1 MTVMPSAGS
10 TNGGKARRGLGGSRR
25 HRNDQTRNKHQTTSC
40 RRIAYPLFPLTV
52 SKSSVDT
59 IQYNISADQGALS
72 GHLSAFHRPKT
83 AEAKIGIMPTT
94 SERRRLVDNSAA
106 AYEEPLTPT
115 VKRALLALVILFHVG
130 GGWALTQVEPV
141 KLVVGEIAPMEVR
154 MVPAEQLAQPDVPL
168 DEPPPLP
175 ELKPPPPD
183 LATVVEPPPPDLP
196 PPVFP
201 VEAPPPPPPPEPE
214 KPKPPPPKP
223 VQKRPPT
230 PQAPVD
236 AQPQQA
242 APAAPAAPKTVSA
255 SQLGYVVPPNPIYP
269 ARSRKA
275 GEQGNAVVRV
285 LVDVTGRPAQ
295 VSLQTS
301 SGHPEL
307 DQSALS
313 AVRAAQFRPY
323 AEGGVAQAVWVLV
336 PINFVLR

>member
-1 MTVMPSAGS
+1 MSDESPPFIPRLRDEIT
-10 TNGGKARRGLGGSRR
+10 
-25 HRNDQTRNKHQTTSC
+25 
-40 RRIAYPLFPLTV
+40 
-52 SKSSVDT
+52 
-59 IQYNISADQGALS
+59 
-72 GHLSAFHRPKT
+72 
-83 AEAKIGIMPTT
+83 PT
-94 SERRRLVDNSAA
+94 
-106 AYEEPLTPT
+106 YKEPLTPT
-115 VKRALLALVILFHVG
+115 VKRALLALVIFFHVG

-141 KLVVGEIAPMEVR
+141 KLVVGDIAPMEVR
-154 MVPAEQLAQPDVPL
+154 MVSAEQPAQPDLPL

-175 ELKPPPPD
+175 EVKPPPPE
-183 LATVVEPPPPDLP
+183 LATAVEPPPPDLP

-201 VEAPPPPPPPEPE
+201 VEAPPPKPPPQPE

-223 VQKRPPT
+223 VQKRPAP

-255 SQLGYVVPPNPIYP
+255 SQLGYLVPPNPIYP
-269 ARSRKA
+269 ARARKA

-285 LVDVTGRPAQ
+285 LIDVTGRPAQ

-323 AEGGVAQAVWVLV
+323 AEGGLAQAVWVLV

>member
-1 MTVMPSAGS
+1 
-10 TNGGKARRGLGGSRR
+10 
-25 HRNDQTRNKHQTTSC
+25 
-40 RRIAYPLFPLTV
+40 
-52 SKSSVDT
+52 
-59 IQYNISADQGALS
+59 
-72 GHLSAFHRPKT
+72 
-83 AEAKIGIMPTT
+83 
-94 SERRRLVDNSAA
+94 
-106 AYEEPLTPT
+106 
-115 VKRALLALVILFHVG
+115 
-130 GGWALTQVEPV
+130 LTQVEPV
-141 KLVVGEIAPMEVR
+141 KLIVGDIAPMEVR
-154 MVPAEQLAQPDVPL
+154 MVPAEQQAQPDPPL

-175 ELKPPPPD
+175 DVPPPPPE

-201 VEAPPPPPPPEPE
+201 VEAPPPPRPPQPE

-223 VQKRPPT
+223 VQKRPPV
-230 PQAPVD
+230 PQAPVE

-242 APAAPAAPKTVSA
+242 APAAPAAPRTVSA
-255 SQLGYVVPPNPIYP
+255 SQLGYIVPPNPIYP

-275 GEQGNAVVRV
+275 GEQGNVMVRV

-323 AEGGVAQAVWVLV
+323 AEGGLTQAVWVLV

>member
-1 MTVMPSAGS
+1 VSDTPHAIP
-10 TNGGKARRGLGGSRR
+10 RLR
-25 HRNDQTRNKHQTTSC
+25 DEITRTYK
-40 RRIAYPLFPLTV
+40 
-52 SKSSVDT
+52 
-59 IQYNISADQGALS
+59 
-72 GHLSAFHRPKT
+72 
-83 AEAKIGIMPTT
+83 
-94 SERRRLVDNSAA
+94 
-106 AYEEPLTPT
+106 EPLTPM
-115 VKRALLALVILFHVG
+115 VKRALLALVIFFHVG

-141 KLVVGEIAPMEVR
+141 KLIVGDIAPMEVR
-154 MVPAEQLAQPDVPL
+154 MVAAEQPAQPDPPL

-175 ELKPPPPD
+175 DVPPPPPE

-201 VEAPPPPPPPEPE
+201 VEAPPPPPPQQPE

-230 PQAPVD
+230 PQAPVEP
-236 AQPQQA
+236 QPQQA

-275 GEQGNAVVRV
+275 GEQGNVMVRV
-285 LVDVTGRPAQ
+285 LIDVTGRPAQ

-323 AEGGVAQAVWVLV
+323 AEGGLTQAVWVLV

>member
-1 MTVMPSAGS
+1 V
-10 TNGGKARRGLGGSRR
+10 
-25 HRNDQTRNKHQTTSC
+25 
-40 RRIAYPLFPLTV
+40 
-52 SKSSVDT
+52 
-59 IQYNISADQGALS
+59 SADTPPVIPRL
-72 GHLSAFHRPKT
+72 RDEIT
-83 AEAKIGIMPTT
+83 PT
-94 SERRRLVDNSAA
+94 
-106 AYEEPLTPT
+106 YKEPLTPT
-115 VKRALLALVILFHVG
+115 VKRALLALVIFFHVG

-141 KLVVGEIAPMEVR
+141 KLVVGDIAPMEVR
-154 MVPAEQLAQPDVPL
+154 MVPAEQAAQPDPPL

-175 ELKPPPPD
+175 EVPPPPE
-183 LATVVEPPPPDLP
+183 LATMVEPPPPDLP

-201 VEAPPPPPPPEPE
+201 VEAPPPPPPPQPE

-230 PQAPVD
+230 PQAPVE

-242 APAAPAAPKTVSA
+242 APAAPAAPRTVSA
-255 SQLGYVVPPNPIYP
+255 SQLGYIVAPNPIYP

-275 GEQGNAVVRV
+275 GEQGNVMVRV

-323 AEGGVAQAVWVLV
+323 AEGGLTQAVWVLV

>member
-1 MTVMPSAGS
+1 
-10 TNGGKARRGLGGSRR
+10 
-25 HRNDQTRNKHQTTSC
+25 
-40 RRIAYPLFPLTV
+40 
-52 SKSSVDT
+52 
-59 IQYNISADQGALS
+59 
-72 GHLSAFHRPKT
+72 
-83 AEAKIGIMPTT
+83 MPTT
-94 SERRRLVDNSAA
+94 SEHPRFVDVSGPS
-106 AYEEPLTPT
+106 YREPLTPT
-115 VKRALLALVILFHVG
+115 VKRALLALVIFFHVG
-130 GGWALTQVEPV
+130 GGWALTQVEPA
-141 KLVVGEIAPMEVR
+141 KLVVGDIAPMEVR
-154 MVPAEQLAQPDVPL
+154 MVPAEQVVQPDPPL

-175 ELKPPPPD
+175 EVPPPRPE
-183 LATVVEPPPPDLP
+183 LATMVEPPPPDLP

-201 VEAPPPPPPPEPE
+201 VEAPPPKPQPQPE

-230 PQAPVD
+230 PQAPVE

-242 APAAPAAPKTVSA
+242 APAAPAAPKTVTA
-255 SQLGYVVPPNPIYP
+255 SQLGYLVPPNPIYP
-269 ARSRKA
+269 THARKA
-275 GEQGNAVVRV
+275 GEEGNAVVRV

-323 AEGGVAQAVWVLV
+323 AEGGLAQAVWVLV

>member
-1 MTVMPSAGS
+1 VSDES
-10 TNGGKARRGLGGSRR
+10 
-25 HRNDQTRNKHQTTSC
+25 
-40 RRIAYPLFPLTV
+40 PLFIPRLRDEIT
-52 SKSSVDT
+52 
-59 IQYNISADQGALS
+59 
-72 GHLSAFHRPKT
+72 
-83 AEAKIGIMPTT
+83 PT
-94 SERRRLVDNSAA
+94 
-106 AYEEPLTPT
+106 YKEPLTPT
-115 VKRALLALVILFHVG
+115 VKRALLALVIFFHVG

-141 KLVVGEIAPMEVR
+141 KLVVGDIAPMEVR
-154 MVPAEQLAQPDVPL
+154 MVSAEQPAQPDLPL

-175 ELKPPPPD
+175 EVKPPPPE
-183 LATVVEPPPPDLP
+183 LATAVEPPPPDLP

-201 VEAPPPPPPPEPE
+201 VEAPPPPPPPQPE

-223 VQKRPPT
+223 VQKRPVT

-255 SQLGYVVPPNPIYP
+255 SQLGYLVPPNPIYP
-269 ARSRKA
+269 ARARKA
-275 GEQGNAVVRV
+275 GEQGSAVVRV

-307 DQSALS
+307 DQSAIS

-323 AEGGVAQAVWVLV
+323 AEGGLAQAVWVLV

>member
-1 MTVMPSAGS
+1 
-10 TNGGKARRGLGGSRR
+10 
-25 HRNDQTRNKHQTTSC
+25 
-40 RRIAYPLFPLTV
+40 V
-52 SKSSVDT
+52 SDESPPFIPRLRDEIT
-59 IQYNISADQGALS
+59 
-72 GHLSAFHRPKT
+72 
-83 AEAKIGIMPTT
+83 PT
-94 SERRRLVDNSAA
+94 
-106 AYEEPLTPT
+106 YKEPLTPT
-115 VKRALLALVILFHVG
+115 VKRALLALVIFFHVG

-141 KLVVGEIAPMEVR
+141 KLVVGDIAPMEVR
-154 MVPAEQLAQPDVPL
+154 MVSAEQPAQPDLPL

-175 ELKPPPPD
+175 EVKPPPPE
-183 LATVVEPPPPDLP
+183 LATAVEPPPPDLP

-201 VEAPPPPPPPEPE
+201 VEAPPPKPPPQPE

-223 VQKRPPT
+223 VQKQPAT
-230 PQAPVD
+230 PQAPVE

-255 SQLGYVVPPNPIYP
+255 SQLGYLVPPNPIYP
-269 ARSRKA
+269 ARARKA
-275 GEQGNAVVRV
+275 GEQGSAVVRV

-323 AEGGVAQAVWVLV
+323 AEGGLAQAVWVLV

>member
-1 MTVMPSAGS
+1 MS
-10 TNGGKARRGLGGSRR
+10 
-25 HRNDQTRNKHQTTSC
+25 D
-40 RRIAYPLFPLTV
+40 
-52 SKSSVDT
+52 DT
-59 IQYNISADQGALS
+59 PPAIPRLRDEI
-72 GHLSAFHRPKT
+72 T
-83 AEAKIGIMPTT
+83 ATYK
-94 SERRRLVDNSAA
+94 
-106 AYEEPLTPT
+106 EPLTPT
-115 VKRALLALVILFHVG
+115 VKRALLALVIFFHVG

-141 KLVVGEIAPMEVR
+141 KLVVGDIAPMEVR
-154 MVPAEQLAQPDVPL
+154 MVPAEQPAQPDPPL

-175 ELKPPPPD
+175 ELKPPPPE

-201 VEAPPPPPPPEPE
+201 VEAPPPPPPPQPE

-230 PQAPVD
+230 PQAPIET
-236 AQPQQA
+236 QPQQA

-255 SQLGYVVPPNPIYP
+255 SQLGYLVPPNPIYP

-323 AEGGVAQAVWVLV
+323 AEGGLTQAVWVLV

>member
-1 MTVMPSAGS
+1 
-10 TNGGKARRGLGGSRR
+10 
-25 HRNDQTRNKHQTTSC
+25 
-40 RRIAYPLFPLTV
+40 
-52 SKSSVDT
+52 
-59 IQYNISADQGALS
+59 
-72 GHLSAFHRPKT
+72 
-83 AEAKIGIMPTT
+83 MPTT
-94 SERRRLVDNSAA
+94 SEHPRFVDVSGPS
-106 AYEEPLTPT
+106 YREPLTPT
-115 VKRALLALVILFHVG
+115 VKRALLALVIFFHVG
-130 GGWALTQVEPV
+130 GGWALTQVEPA
-141 KLVVGEIAPMEVR
+141 KLVVGDIAPMEVR
-154 MVPAEQLAQPDVPL
+154 MVAAEQAAQPDPPL

-175 ELKPPPPD
+175 DVPPPPPE

-201 VEAPPPPPPPEPE
+201 VEAPPPLPTPQPE

-230 PQAPVD
+230 PQAPVET
-236 AQPQQA
+236 QPQQATPA

-255 SQLGYVVPPNPIYP
+255 SQLGYLVPPNPIYP
-269 ARSRKA
+269 ARARRA
-275 GEQGNAVVRV
+275 GEEGNAVVRV

-323 AEGGVAQAVWVLV
+323 AEGGLAQAVWVLV

>member
-1 MTVMPSAGS
+1 VNA
-10 TNGGKARRGLGGSRR
+10 
-25 HRNDQTRNKHQTTSC
+25 
-40 RRIAYPLFPLTV
+40 
-52 SKSSVDT
+52 DT
-59 IQYNISADQGALS
+59 PPVI
-72 GHLSAFHRPKT
+72 P
-83 AEAKIGIMPTT
+83 
-94 SERRRLVDNSAA
+94 RLRDEITET
-106 AYEEPLTPT
+106 YKEPLTPT
-115 VKRALLALVILFHVG
+115 VKRALLALVIFFHVG

-141 KLVVGEIAPMEVR
+141 KLVVGDIAPMEVR
-154 MVPAEQLAQPDVPL
+154 MVPAEQAAQPDPPL

-175 ELKPPPPD
+175 EVPPPPE
-183 LATVVEPPPPDLP
+183 LATMVEPPPPDLP

-201 VEAPPPPPPPEPE
+201 VEAPPPPPPPQPE

-230 PQAPVD
+230 PQAPVE

-242 APAAPAAPKTVSA
+242 APAAPAAPRTVSA
-255 SQLGYVVPPNPIYP
+255 SQLGYIVAPNPIYP

-275 GEQGNAVVRV
+275 GEQGNVMVRV

-323 AEGGVAQAVWVLV
+323 AEGGLTQAVWVLV

>member
-1 MTVMPSAGS
+1 
-10 TNGGKARRGLGGSRR
+10 
-25 HRNDQTRNKHQTTSC
+25 
-40 RRIAYPLFPLTV
+40 V
-52 SKSSVDT
+52 SDDT
-59 IQYNISADQGALS
+59 PPAIPRLRDEI
-72 GHLSAFHRPKT
+72 T
-83 AEAKIGIMPTT
+83 PT
-94 SERRRLVDNSAA
+94 
-106 AYEEPLTPT
+106 YKEPLTPT
-115 VKRALLALVILFHVG
+115 VKRALLALVIFFHVG

-141 KLVVGEIAPMEVR
+141 KLVVGDIAPMEVR
-154 MVPAEQLAQPDVPL
+154 MVPAEQAAQPDPPL

-175 ELKPPPPD
+175 EVPPPPPE
-183 LATVVEPPPPDLP
+183 LATMVEPPPPDLP

-201 VEAPPPPPPPEPE
+201 VEAPPPPPPPQPE
-214 KPKPPPPKP
+214 KPKPPPKP
-223 VQKRPPT
+223 VQKRPPV
-230 PQAPVD
+230 PQAPVE

-242 APAAPAAPKTVSA
+242 APAAPAAPRTVSA
-255 SQLGYVVPPNPIYP
+255 SQLGYIVPPNPIYP

-275 GEQGNAVVRV
+275 GEQGNVMVRV

-323 AEGGVAQAVWVLV
+323 AEGGLTQAVWVLV

>member
-1 MTVMPSAGS
+1 MSDQSPPFIPRLRDEITPSY
-10 TNGGKARRGLGGSRR
+10 K
-25 HRNDQTRNKHQTTSC
+25 
-40 RRIAYPLFPLTV
+40 
-52 SKSSVDT
+52 
-59 IQYNISADQGALS
+59 
-72 GHLSAFHRPKT
+72 
-83 AEAKIGIMPTT
+83 
-94 SERRRLVDNSAA
+94 
-106 AYEEPLTPT
+106 EPLTPT
-115 VKRALLALVILFHVG
+115 VKRALLALVIFFHVG

-141 KLVVGEIAPMEVR
+141 KLVVGDIAPMEVR
-154 MVPAEQLAQPDVPL
+154 MVSAEQPAQPDLPL

-175 ELKPPPPD
+175 EVKPPPPE
-183 LATVVEPPPPDLP
+183 LATAVEPPPPDLP

-201 VEAPPPPPPPEPE
+201 VEAPPPKPPPQPE

-223 VQKRPPT
+223 VQKQPAT
-230 PQAPVD
+230 PQAPVE

-255 SQLGYVVPPNPIYP
+255 SQLGYLVPPNPIYP
-269 ARSRKA
+269 ARARKA
-275 GEQGNAVVRV
+275 GEQGSAVVRV

-323 AEGGVAQAVWVLV
+323 AEGGLAQAVWVLV